1 MQRLK
6 KIIIGLMMFLI
17 LFTVTGF
24 FVVPPV
30 AKSVLVK
37 KMSQELQRDIA
48 IEKITFN
55 PFRFT
60 LTAQGFVIRE
70 RDKQE
75 TFISFREMFVNLE
88 GMSLLKRAV
97 IIDEFRLT
105 GPYVHLIRLQDGSY
119 NLSDLLVK
127 MKKEPQEKDTPP
139 LRFSVNNIRI
149 EAGKVVFQDAP
160 RDVLHVADQ
169 LQVGIPFI
177 SNMAYDTDTFIKP
190 SFHAVI
196 NGAPYTLKGNTKPF
210 KNTRQTELDIK
221 IKKIDVP
228 YYLAY
233 VPQKLNFRLLSAAL
247 DVDAKLFFRQEN
259 GGKQFLGL
267 GGQLALNNI
276 ALDEMSGQAL
286 LRLPALRIDLGEVAP
301 LDGTYHLSKLVLA
314 SPELHVRRDK
324 QGKINLLGLFPP
336 QTEQSPVQIKT
347 PVSVG
352 EPPAENKILVDL
364 DTFVIEQGK
373 LHYEDLKPAAPVK
386 LTLSDFQLTGSNL
399 STAAGKEGKAALSVI
414 LPKQGSIDLAG
425 PVTLSPLKATLA
437 LDIQRLDVPLFQP
450 YIGNIL
456 NIQVTGGKLGAQGD
470 LALDKL
476 EKELKVG
483 YTGKVFL
490 TRFASIDT
498 VSANDLLKWRGLYL
512 NGVDFG
518 YNPLRVHIRGVA
530 LSDFYSRVIVRPD
543 GTLNL
548 QHLARE
554 EKPGTQ
560 KEKTSEKNGEKSTT
574 TANEKKERGD
584 IRIGSVTL
592 QGGEIDFLDTSIKP
606 QYSERLLEMGG
617 RISNLSSLEN
627 SRGDVE
633 LRGKL
638 DGYAPLEITGKI
650 NPLRKDLYVDLKA
663 MFRNMDLSPVTPY
676 SGKYIGYEIQKGKLS
691 FDLKYLIDRR
701 KLDSTNVVFI
711 DQLNL
716 GDKVDSPDATKLPVA
731 LAVSLLKDRHG
742 QIKLD
747 IPVTG
752 SLDDP
757 EFSAWRIIVKVLK
770 NLLSKAATA
779 PFALIGSLFGG
790 GEELSYIEFDEGL
803 AVLGEGNMKK
813 IDTLSKALAE
823 RPALKIDLEGYVD
836 AERDRE
842 AMKKIAFERKV
853 KVQKLGDLVRA
864 GKTDVKL
871 EEVVVGQDEYEK
883 YLRKAYDAEKFP
895 KPRNLIGLAK
905 KLPAPEM
912 EKLMYTYLEVK
923 DDDLRLLANQR
934 AINARDAILAAG
946 DVAPERIFIV
956 EAKYLTPPEKEKLKK
971 SRVDFRLK

>member
-6 KIIIGLMMFLI
+6 KIIIGLMVFLI

-37 KMSQELQRDIA
+37 KLSQELQRDIS
-48 IEKITFN
+48 IEEIRFN

-60 LTAQGFVIRE
+60 LTARGFVIRE

-75 TFISFREMFVNLE
+75 NFVSFREMFVNLE
-88 GMSLLKRAV
+88 GLSLLKKSV

-105 GPYVHLIRLQDGSY
+105 GPYVHLVRLKDGSY
-119 NLSDLLVK
+119 NFSDLLTK
-127 MKKEPQEKDTPP
+127 MKKEPQEKDTAP

-149 EAGKVVFQDAP
+149 EAGKVVFQDGS
-160 RDVLHVADQ
+160 RDVLHIADQ
-169 LQVGIPFI
+169 IQVGIPFI
-177 SNMAYDTDTFIKP
+177 SNMAYDTDTFVKP

-221 IKKIDVP
+221 ISRIDIP

-233 VPQKLNFRLLSAAL
+233 VPEKLNFKLLSASL

-259 GGKQFLGL
+259 GGRQFLGL
-267 GGQLALNNI
+267 RGELALNNT
-276 ALDEMSGQAL
+276 ALDEMSGQPL
-286 LRLPALRIDLGEVAP
+286 LRLPALRLGLAEVEP
-301 LDGTYHLSKLVLA
+301 LNKTCHLAKLVLA
-314 SPELHVRRDK
+314 SPELYVRRDK
-324 QGKINLLGLFPP
+324 QGKINLLGLFLPKA
-336 QTEQSPVQIKT
+336 EQSPGQIKT
-347 PVSVG
+347 PESSE
-352 EPPAENKILVDL
+352 EPSAGNKILVDL
-364 DTFVIEQGK
+364 DTFLIEQAK

-386 LTLSDFQLTGSNL
+386 LTLSDLQLTVGNL
-399 STAAGKEGKAALSVI
+399 STAAGKEGKATLNVI
-414 LPKQGSIDLAG
+414 LPKQGSINLAG
-425 PVTLSPLKATLA
+425 PVMLSPLKASLA
-437 LDIQRLDVPLFQP
+437 LDVQRLDVPLFQP
-450 YIGNIL
+450 YIGDIL
-456 NIQVTGGKLGAQGD
+456 NVRVTGGKLGAQGD
-470 LALDKL
+470 LALDTVD
-476 EKELKVG
+476 KELKVG

-490 TRFASIDT
+490 TRFASIDS

-512 NGVDFG
+512 NGVDVG

-530 LSDFYSRVIVRPD
+530 LNDFYSRIIVRPD

-548 QHLARE
+548 QHLVRE
-554 EKPGTQ
+554 EKPKVQGG
-560 KEKTSEKNGEKSTT
+560 KTSEIVGESGTGGK
-574 TANEKKERGD
+574 KKEAHSD

-592 QGGEIDFLDTSIKP
+592 QGGEIDFLDTRIKP

-617 RISNLSSLEN
+617 RVSNLSSLEN

-663 MFRNMDLSPVTPY
+663 VFKNMDLSPVTPY

-691 FDLKYLIDRR
+691 FDLRYLIDRR

-716 GDKVDSPDATKLPVA
+716 GDRVDSPDATKLPVA
-731 LAVSLLKDRHG
+731 LAISLLKDRHG

-757 EFSAWRIIVKVLK
+757 EFSVWRIIVKVLK
-770 NLLSKAATA
+770 NLLGKAATA

-803 AVLGEGNMKK
+803 AMFDEANMKK

-842 AMKKIAFERKV
+842 AMKKTAFERKV
-853 KVQKLGDLVRA
+853 KVQKLNDLVRA

-905 KLPAPEM
+905 KMPVPEM
-912 EKLMYTYLEVK
+912 EKLMYAYLEVK

-934 AINARDAILAAG
+934 ATNARDAILAAG

-956 EAKYLTPPEKEKLKK
+956 EAKYLSPPEKEKVKK

>member
-6 KIIIGLMMFLI
+6 KIIIGLTVFLI
-17 LFTVTGF
+17 LFAVTGF
-24 FVVPPV
+24 FIVPPV

-75 TFISFREMFVNLE
+75 TFVSFREMFVNLE
-88 GMSLLKRAV
+88 GMSLLKKAV

-105 GPYVHLIRLQDGSY
+105 GPYVHLVRLKDGSY

-177 SNMAYDTDTFIKP
+177 SNMAYDTDTFVKP

-221 IKKIDVP
+221 INRIDIP

-233 VPQKLNFRLLSAAL
+233 VPQKLNFKLLTASL

-276 ALDEMSGQAL
+276 VLDEMSGQAL
-286 LRLPALRIDLGEVAP
+286 LRLAAIRINLGEVAP

-336 QTEQSPVQIKT
+336 KTEQSPVQIKT
-347 PVSVG
+347 PESSG

-364 DTFVIEQGK
+364 GTLLIEQGK
-373 LHYEDLKPAAPVK
+373 LHYEDRQPATPVK

-399 STAAGKEGKAALSVI
+399 SMAAGKEGKATLNVI
-414 LPKQGSIDLAG
+414 LPKQGAINLDG
-425 PVTLSPLKATLA
+425 PVTLSPLSAKLA

-450 YIGNIL
+450 YIGDIL
-456 NIQVTGGKLGAQGD
+456 NVQVTGGKLGTQGE
-470 LALDKL
+470 LALDTVDQ
-476 EKELKVG
+476 ELKVS

-498 VSANDLLKWRGLYL
+498 VSANDLLKWRSLYL
-512 NGVDFG
+512 NGVDVG

-530 LSDFYSRVIVRPD
+530 LSDFYSRIIVRPD

-554 EKPGTQ
+554 AKPEVREV
-560 KEKTSEKNGEKSTT
+560 KASEKVRESETE
-574 TANEKKERGD
+574 EKKKEGRGD

-592 QGGEIDFLDTSIKP
+592 QGGEIDFLDTSITP
-606 QYSERLLEMGG
+606 QYSERFLEMGG
-617 RISNLSSLEN
+617 RVSNLSSLEN

-650 NPLRKDLYVDLKA
+650 NPLQKDLFVDLKA
-663 MFRNMDLSPVTPY
+663 VFKNMDLSPMTPY

-691 FDLKYLIDRR
+691 FDLKYFIDRR
-701 KLDSTNVVFI
+701 KLDSSNVVFI

-716 GDKVDSPDATKLPVA
+716 GDRVDSPDATKLPVA

-747 IPVTG
+747 IPVKG

-757 EFSAWRIIVKVLK
+757 EFSVWRIIIKVLK
-770 NLLSKAATA
+770 NLLGKAATA
-779 PFALIGSLFGG
+779 PFALLGSLLGG
-790 GEELSYIEFDEGL
+790 GEELSYVEFNEGL
-803 AVLGEGNMKK
+803 AMLDEANMKK
-813 IDTLSKALAE
+813 IDTLSKALAD

-842 AMKKIAFERKV
+842 AMKKLAFERKV
-853 KVQKLGDLVRA
+853 KAQKLNDLLHA
-864 GKTDVKL
+864 GKTEVKL
-871 EEVVVGQDEYEK
+871 EEIVVAQDEYEK
-883 YLRKAYDAEKFP
+883 YLRKAYAAEKFP

-905 KLPAPEM
+905 KLPVPEM
-912 EKLMYTYLEVK
+912 EKLMYTHLEVK

-934 AINARDAILAAG
+934 TLNVRDAILAAA

-956 EAKYLTPPEKEKLKK
+956 EAKYLSPPEKEKLKK

>member
-1 MQRLK
+1 MSRLK
-6 KIIIGLMMFLI
+6 KIIIGLLVFLV

-24 FVVPPV
+24 FIVPPV

-37 KMSQELQRDIA
+37 KMSQELQRDIS
-48 IEKITFN
+48 IEKISFN

-60 LTAQGFVIRE
+60 LTVRGFVIRE

-75 TFISFREMFVNLE
+75 PFVSFREMFVNLE
-88 GMSLLKRAV
+88 GMSLFKKSV

-105 GPYVHLIRLQDGSY
+105 GPYVHLVRLKDGSY
-119 NLSDLLVK
+119 NISDLLAK
-127 MKKEPQEKDTPP
+127 TKKDPQEKDTPP

-149 EAGKVVFQDAP
+149 EAGKAVFQDAP
-160 RDVLHVADQ
+160 RNVLHSADQ
-169 LQVGIPFI
+169 IQVGIPFI
-177 SNMAYDTDTFIKP
+177 SNMTYHTDTFVKP

-210 KNTRQTELDIK
+210 KNNRQTELDIK
-221 IKKIDVP
+221 ISRIDIP

-233 VPQKLNFRLLSAAL
+233 APEKLNFKLVSASL
-247 DVDAKLFFRQEN
+247 DVDVKVFFRQEN

-267 GGQLALNNI
+267 GGQLALNDI

-286 LRLPALRIDLGEVAP
+286 LRLPALRIALGDVAP
-301 LDGTYHLSKLVLA
+301 LDRTYHLAKLVLT

-336 QTEQSPVQIKT
+336 KTEQSPAQITT
-347 PVSVG
+347 PESSG
-352 EPPAENKILVDL
+352 EPPAGNKILVDL
-364 DTFVIEQGK
+364 DTLLIEKGK
-373 LHYEDLKPAAPVK
+373 LHYEDHKPATPVN
-386 LTLSDFQLTGSNL
+386 LSLPDYQLTGLNL
-399 STAAGKEGKAALSVI
+399 STAPGKEGKATLNVT
-414 LPKQGSIDLAG
+414 LPKQGSISLAG
-425 PVTLSPLKATLA
+425 PITISPMSGKLV

-450 YIGNIL
+450 YIGDIL
-456 NIQVTGGKLGAQGD
+456 NVQVTGGKLGAQGD
-470 LALDKL
+470 LIVNTVD
-476 EKELKVG
+476 KELKVG

-498 VSANDLLKWRGLYL
+498 VSANDLLKWRSLYL
-512 NGVDFG
+512 NGVDLG
-518 YNPLRVHIRGVA
+518 SNPLRVHIRGVA
-530 LSDFYSRVIVRPD
+530 LSDFYSRIIVRPD

-554 EKPGTQ
+554 KKPELQ
-560 KEKTSEKNGEKSTT
+560 KGEASDKIEKS
-574 TANEKKERGD
+574 AIDEEKRKARGD

-592 QGGEIDFLDTSIKP
+592 QGGEIDFLDSSIKP
-606 QYSERLLEMGG
+606 QYSKRFMEMGG
-617 RISNLSSLEN
+617 RVSNLSSLEN

-650 NPLRKDLYVDLKA
+650 NPLQKDLFVDLKA
-663 MFRNMDLSPVTPY
+663 VFKNMDLSPMTPY

-691 FDLKYLIDRR
+691 FDLKYLIERR
-701 KLDSTNVVFI
+701 KLDSTNIVFI

-716 GDKVDSPDATKLPVA
+716 GDRVDSPDATKLPVA

-747 IPVTG
+747 IPVKG

-757 EFSAWRIIVKVLK
+757 EFSVWRIIVKVLK
-770 NLLSKAATA
+770 NLLGKAATA
-779 PFALIGSLFGG
+779 PFALLGSLLGG
-790 GEELSYIEFDEGL
+790 GEELSYVEFDAGL
-803 AVLGEGNMKK
+803 AVLDEANMSK
-813 IDTLSKALAE
+813 ISTLSKALAD
-823 RPALKIDLEGYVD
+823 RPSLKIDLEGYVD
-836 AERDRE
+836 AEQDRE
-842 AMKKIAFERKV
+842 ATKKIAFERKV
-853 KVQKLGDLVRA
+853 KVQKLNDLIRA

-871 EEVVVGQDEYEK
+871 EGVVVGQEEYEK
-883 YLRKAYDAEKFP
+883 YLRKAYNAEKFP

-905 KLPAPEM
+905 KLPVPEM

-934 AINARDAILAAG
+934 TLNVRDVILAAA

-956 EAKYLTPPEKEKLKK
+956 EAKYLSPPDKEKLKK

>member
-1 MQRLK
+1 MPRLK
-6 KIIIGLMMFLI
+6 KIIIGLMVFLV
-17 LFTVTGF
+17 LFAVTGF

-37 KMSQELQRDIA
+37 KMSQELHRDVS
-48 IEKITFN
+48 IEKISFN

-60 LTAQGFVIRE
+60 LTVRGFVIRE
-70 RDKQE
+70 REKQE
-75 TFISFREMFVNLE
+75 TFVSFREMFVNLE
-88 GMSLLKRAV
+88 GMSLFKKSV

-105 GPYVHLIRLQDGSY
+105 APYIHLESLPDKSY
-119 NLSDLLVK
+119 NFSDL
-127 MKKEPQEKDTPP
+127 MRKETKEKETPP
-139 LRFSVNNIRI
+139 LRFSVNNIQVS
-149 EAGKVVFQDAP
+149 AGQVVFQDGP
-160 RDVLHVADQ
+160 RATRHVADKIRID
-169 LQVGIPFI
+169 LPFI
-177 SNMAYDTDTFIKP
+177 SNMTYHTDTFVKP

-221 IKKIDVP
+221 ISRIDIP
-228 YYLAY
+228 HYLAY
-233 VPQKLNFRLLSAAL
+233 APEKLNFRLLSASM
-247 DVDAKLFFRQEN
+247 DVDAKLLFRQEN

-267 GGQLALNNI
+267 GGQLALNDI
-276 ALDEMSGQAL
+276 ALDEMSGQPL
-286 LRLPALRIDLGEVAP
+286 LRLPAIRLDLGEVAP
-301 LDGTYHLSKLVLA
+301 LDKTYHFAKLVLV

-336 QTEQSPVQIKT
+336 KTEQSPQQIKT
-347 PVSVG
+347 PESSG
-352 EPPAENKILVDL
+352 EPPAGNITLVEI
-364 DTFVIEQGK
+364 DTFRIEQAK

-386 LTLSDFQLTGSNL
+386 LTLSDCQLTASNL
-399 STAAGKEGKAALSVI
+399 STAAGKEGKAALSVM
-414 LPKQGSIDLAG
+414 LPKKGSINLAG
-425 PVTLSPLKATLA
+425 PVTVSPLSGKLT
-437 LDIQRLDVPLFQP
+437 LDIQNLDVPLFQP
-450 YIGNIL
+450 YIGDTL
-456 NIQVTGGKLGAQGD
+456 NVQVTAGKLGSQGD
-470 LALDKL
+470 LILDTVD
-476 EKELKVG
+476 KELKVG

-498 VSANDLLKWRGLYL
+498 VSANDLLKWRSLYL
-512 NGVDFG
+512 NGVDLRS
-518 YNPLRVHIRGVA
+518 NPLRVHIRGVA
-530 LSDFYSRVIVRPD
+530 LSDFYSRIIVRPD
-543 GTLNL
+543 KTLNL
-548 QHLARE
+548 QHLALEKKPEPQMGGASEKIEKSATDE
-554 EKPGTQ
+554 EKR
-560 KEKTSEKNGEKSTT
+560 K
-574 TANEKKERGD
+574 ARGD

-592 QGGEIDFLDTSIKP
+592 QGGEIDFLDSSIKP
-606 QYSERLLEMGG
+606 QYSKRFLEMGG
-617 RISNLSSLEN
+617 RVSNLSSLEN

-650 NPLRKDLYVDLKA
+650 NPLQKDLFVDLKA
-663 MFRNMDLSPVTPY
+663 VFKNMDLSPMTPY

-691 FDLKYLIDRR
+691 FDLKYLINRR
-701 KLDSTNVVFI
+701 KLDSTNIVFI

-747 IPVTG
+747 IPVAG

-757 EFSAWRIIVKVLK
+757 EFSVWRIIIKVLK

-790 GEELSYIEFDEGL
+790 GEELSYVEFDEGL
-803 AVLGEGNMKK
+803 AVLGDGNMKK
-813 IDTLSKALAE
+813 IDTLSKALGE

-842 AMKKIAFERKV
+842 AMKKTAFERKV
-853 KVQKLGDLVRA
+853 KVQKLNDLIRA

-883 YLRKAYDAEKFP
+883 YLRKAYTVEKFP
-895 KPRNLIGLAK
+895 KPRNLIGLTK

-934 AINARDAILAAG
+934 AINARDAILASG
-946 DVAPERIFIV
+946 DVAPERVFIV
-956 EAKYLTPPEKEKLKK
+956 ETKYLTPPEKEKLKK

>member
-1 MQRLK
+1 MRRLK
-6 KIIIGLMMFLI
+6 KIIIGLMVFLI
-17 LFTVTGF
+17 LFTVMGF

-30 AKSVLVK
+30 AKSILVK

-75 TFISFREMFVNLE
+75 TFVSFREMFVNLE
-88 GMSLLKRAV
+88 GMSLLKKAV

-105 GPYVHLIRLQDGSY
+105 GPYVHLVRLKDGSY

-177 SNMAYDTDTFIKP
+177 SNMAYDTDTFVKP

-221 IKKIDVP
+221 ISRIDIP
-228 YYLAY
+228 YYLTY
-233 VPQKLNFRLLSAAL
+233 VPEKLNFKFLSASL
-247 DVDAKLFFRQEN
+247 DVDSKLVFRQEN

-267 GGQLALNNI
+267 AGQLALNNI
-276 ALDEMSGQAL
+276 ALDEMSGQPL
-286 LRLPALRIDLGEVAP
+286 LRLPALRLGLAEVEP
-301 LDGTYHLSKLVLA
+301 LNKTYHLAKLVLA
-314 SPELHVRRDK
+314 SPELYVRRDK

-336 QTEQSPVQIKT
+336 KTEQSPGQIKT
-347 PVSVG
+347 SESSG
-352 EPPAENKILVDL
+352 EPSAGKKILVDL
-364 DTFVIEQGK
+364 DTFLVEQAK
-373 LHYEDLKPAAPVK
+373 LHYEDLKTATPVK

-399 STAAGKEGKAALSVI
+399 STAAGKEGKATLNVI
-414 LPKQGSIDLAG
+414 LPKQGAINLAG
-425 PVTLSPLKATLA
+425 PVMLSPLKATLA
-437 LDIQRLDVPLFQP
+437 LDVQRLDVPLFQP
-450 YIGNIL
+450 YIGDIL
-456 NIQVTGGKLGAQGD
+456 NVQVTGGKLGAQGE
-470 LALDKL
+470 LALDTVD
-476 EKELKVG
+476 KELKVG

-498 VSANDLLKWRGLYL
+498 VSANDLLKWRSLYL
-512 NGVDFG
+512 SGVDLG

-530 LSDFYSRVIVRPD
+530 LSDFYSRIIVRPD

-554 EKPGTQ
+554 AKPEVPSG
-560 KEKTSEKNGEKSTT
+560 KTSEKVGKSGTDGK
-574 TANEKKERGD
+574 KKEARGD

-663 MFRNMDLSPVTPY
+663 VFRNMDLSPVTPY

-757 EFSAWRIIVKVLK
+757 EFSVWRIIVKVLK
-770 NLLSKAATA
+770 NLLGKAATA
-779 PFALIGSLFGG
+779 PFALLGSLFGG

-853 KVQKLGDLVRA
+853 KVQKLDDLVRA

-871 EEVVVGQDEYEK
+871 EKVVVGQDEYEK